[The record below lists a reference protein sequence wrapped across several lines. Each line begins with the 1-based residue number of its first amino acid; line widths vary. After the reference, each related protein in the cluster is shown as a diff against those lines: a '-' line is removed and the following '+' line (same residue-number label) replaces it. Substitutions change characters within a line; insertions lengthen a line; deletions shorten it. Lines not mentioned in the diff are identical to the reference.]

1 MKVEK
6 SIQGQLEVGKEI
18 LKRKKHNKQLQIKGN
33 GHNQREFSRV
43 KSIKIIKHMNLDSF
57 AY

>member
-6 SIQGQLEVGKEI
+6 SIQGQVEVAKEI

-33 GHNQREFSRV
+33 GHNQCESSRV
-43 KSIKIIKHMNLDSF
+43 KSIKI
-57 AY
+57 